1 MMAAS
6 FRLQHKGKALTVP
19 RKFLLTG
26 KSLAFVRPEPVQDDS
41 GVRTPRYWP
50 RQLPHSAFELENF
63 EHLKNDFELASQEC
77 NTLRLRVSIPS
88 HPEVKTIED
97 LRAHALNVGT
107 ASSSAR
113 KYDELSEKLLGLK
126 HAQLVAKLRN
136 QTAEKFRKIFDDVLL
151 VDPREPGRRGFVYG
165 TEVEADKHI
174 KEAFYT
180 LAEQGH
186 VYSQFIGG
194 LLATPFGK
202 PLSAKSAELLVQ
214 AHINGFPMALA
225 ALGERLLAE
234 NYFFDSLQCII
245 MALEGGYKDAGCI
258 LDDLQKNTFAT
269 VLETPQG
276 FVPFL
281 PYLVEVELSDVMRN
295 LLYKHKPEWVPLTPE
310 QQAEAFFARTMG
322 KGVPHD

>member
-107 ASSSAR
+107 ATSSAR

-234 NYFFDSLQCII
+234 SYFFDALQCVI
-245 MALEGGYKDAGCI
+245 MALEGGYKDAGSI
-258 LDDLQKNTFAT
+258 LDDLHKNTFAT
-269 VLETPQG
+269 LLETPQG
-276 FVPFL
+276 LVPFL
-281 PYLVEVELSDVMRN
+281 PYLVKVELSEDMRN
-295 LLYKHKPEWVPLTPE
+295 LLYKHKPAWGPLTPE
-310 QQAEAFFARTMG
+310 QQAEDFFAR
-322 KGVPHD
+322 